1 MPGFHYK
8 AVDEQGAAIAGVL
21 IADSVEDARERLR
34 RMHLFPESVE
44 PSAKPAA
51 GLLSRLPS
59 SKARANANVAIFT
72 RQFAVL
78 LASGVPAVDALRV
91 LADQTEYKPLSEA
104 LHGAAEAAS
113 GGSSVAAALAEYP
126 RFFDAAY
133 VGMVTSGE
141 KSGTLDTV
149 FLRMADFLERRRLMQ
164 SRISTA
170 LIYPSLLLVMV
181 IALLVFLAGHVVP
194 NIKPLLE
201 YQNRPLPL
209 VTRILFAL
217 GDLAQG
223 WWWVLPVVGVLL
235 FALAG
240 CAHRSRWRETLDA
253 LVFRTPVFGR
263 IWLKSVISRFAM
275 SFATLLRTGVPAV
288 EALESL
294 EGIISN
300 EAFSKE
306 IRRVRMDVIE
316 GKDISG
322 GLRGSRL
329 FPPMVGYMIAVGER
343 SGNLADVLE
352 HVSRSHDTEVDI
364 ASQRLLAVLE
374 PVLILVMALAVG
386 FIAMSLM
393 VTIMEISRI

>member
-8 AVDEQGAAIAGVL
+8 AVDERGAAVSGTLV
-21 IADSVEDARERLR
+21 ADSVQDARERLR
-34 RMHLFPESVE
+34 GMRLFPESVE
-44 PSAKPAA
+44 LSRKYST
-51 GLLSRLPS
+51 GLLGLLPS
-59 SKARANANVAIFT
+59 SKARAGANVAIFT

-91 LADQTEYKPLSEA
+91 LADQTEYKPLSNAMHE
-104 LHGAAEAAS
+104 AAEAVS
-113 GGSSVAAALAEYP
+113 GGMGVAAALAQYP

-141 KSGTLDTV
+141 KSGTLETV
-149 FLRMADFLERRRLMQ
+149 FMRLADFLERRRLMQ

-194 NIKPLLE
+194 NIKPLIE
-201 YQNRPLPL
+201 YQKRPMPL
-209 VTRILFAL
+209 VSHILFAL
-217 GDLAQG
+217 GELAHG
-223 WWWVLPVVGVLL
+223 WWWTLPVAGVLIIL
-235 FALAG
+235 ALG
-240 CAHRSRWRETLDA
+240 WMRRSKWREQLDA
-253 LVFRTPVFGR
+253 WMFQTPVIGR
-263 IWLKSVISRFAM
+263 IWLKSLISRFAM
-275 SFATLLRTGVPAV
+275 SFSTLLRTGVPAV

-294 EGIISN
+294 EHIVPN
-300 EAFSKE
+300 LAFSKE
-306 IRRVRMDVIE
+306 IRRVRLNVIE

-343 SGNLADVLE
+343 SGNLAEVLE
-352 HVSRSHDTEVDI
+352 HVSKSHDTEVDI

-374 PVLILVMALAVG
+374 PVLILAMALAVG

-393 VTIMEISRI
+393 ITIMEVTRI